1 MSKRTQAQKQ
11 LTRRQMARRDRE
23 IRTQRIMTAAA
34 IGVGVVIFLVLV
46 YGIVTEVFIKARR
59 PAAQVGDVTITAREF
74 RGRQAYER
82 WMTQLEI
89 FQYQSYLSELSTQQ
103 LDLTTSTVTDTL
115 EGPLDLDD
123 GTSVLIEQLQAQVSS
138 LQGRLS
144 PDFAGTY
151 GKQVLD
157 VMIEEEL
164 LRQEAAIRGITVSED
179 EIMQRTELMLG
190 YDRDA
195 ATDVLTDT
203 ETFTDTLPLPQQDFD
218 DLYQQFKT
226 NVLEVTR
233 FSEEDFQAMMA
244 AQLFRERLQ
253 TELAEDIEQVQD
265 QVETI
270 IYTLPTEEAAE
281 ALRSELNAEGADPQA
296 LVEELNA
303 DEDSLTSAYSMP
315 WLPEGYLSSFL
326 DVEIERVAFNTP
338 TGTASPVVLVPD
350 GQYFVVYVLGHEER
364 ELSADV
370 LASLEQQA
378 YSDWLAQQMELRVD
392 YLAWEDAVVTD

>member
-1 MSKRTQAQKQ
+1 
-11 LTRRQMARRDRE
+11 
-23 IRTQRIMTAAA
+23 
-34 IGVGVVIFLVLV
+34 
-46 YGIVTEVFIKARR
+46 
-59 PAAQVGDVTITAREF
+59 
-74 RGRQAYER
+74 
-82 WMTQLEI
+82 
-89 FQYQSYLSELSTQQ
+89 
-103 LDLTTSTVTDTL
+103 
-115 EGPLDLDD
+115 
-123 GTSVLIEQLQAQVSS
+123 
-138 LQGRLS
+138 
-144 PDFAGTY
+144 
-151 GKQVLD
+151 
-157 VMIEEEL
+157 
-164 LRQEAAIRGITVSED
+164 
-179 EIMQRTELMLG
+179 
-190 YDRDA
+190 
-195 ATDVLTDT
+195 
-203 ETFTDTLPLPQQDFD
+203 
-218 DLYQQFKT
+218 
-226 NVLEVTR
+226 
-233 FSEEDFQAMMA
+233 
-244 AQLFRERLQ
+244 
-253 TELAEDIEQVQD
+253 
-265 QVETI
+265 VETI

>member
-11 LTRRQMARRDRE
+11 LTRRQLARRDRE
-23 IRTQRIMTAAA
+23 IRTQKIMTASA
-34 IGVGVVIFLVLV
+34 IGVGVVIFLILV

-74 RGRQAYER
+74 RVRQAYER

-103 LDLTTSTVTDTL
+103 LDLTTSTVTETL
-115 EGPLDLDD
+115 EAPLDLDD

-138 LQGRLS
+138 LQTQLS
-144 PDFAGTY
+144 PDFAGSY

-157 VMIEEEL
+157 VMVEEEL
-164 LRQEAAIRGITVSED
+164 LRQEAAVRGITVSED

-195 ATDVLTDT
+195 STDVLTDT
-203 ETFTDTLPLPQQDFD
+203 ETLTDTLALPQQDFP

-233 FSEEDFQAMMA
+233 FAEEDFQAMMA

-265 QVETI
+265 QVETL

-303 DEDSLTSAYSMP
+303 DDDSLTSAYSMP

-338 TGTASPVVLVPD
+338 VGTASPVVLVPD

-364 ELSADV
+364 ELSTDV

-392 YLAWEDAVVTD
+392 YLAWEDAIVTD